1 MTALN
6 VSVPP
11 GTRPR
16 DRRVKT
22 NVKRSLGYFALIV
35 FALIFIGPFILQ
47 VATSFKT
54 DPDASN
60 NPLSLIPHPA
70 TISAWRQ
77 VFGIGAAGAS
87 TDFPRWFF
95 NSVLVS
101 TCITIGRVFLD
112 SLAGYSLARLRFP
125 GRRVVFGLVLGTLAV
140 PGVVLLIPRFL
151 MLKQLGL
158 FNSYPGMIL
167 PIAVDATGIFL
178 MRQFFLQVPEAL
190 EEAGKVDG
198 ASIWQVYWRV
208 VLPVVRPGLITL
220 TILSFQGSWN
230 EFQFF
235 QISTIS
241 PKYYTLTTG
250 LANLVGGGLSA
261 GNQYPLKLAAAALTI
276 IPVALMFF
284 KLQKYL
290 VRGGMSGSVKG

>member
-1 MTALN
+1 MTAAT
-6 VSVPP
+6 VAQ
-11 GTRPR
+11 PR
-16 DRRVKT
+16 SRSRNRTPARAGLRR
-22 NVKRSLGYFALIV
+22 NLGYVLLVLFALIY
-35 FALIFIGPFILQ
+35 IGPFVLQ
-47 VATSFKT
+47 LVTTFKT

-60 NPLSLIPHPA
+60 HALSLIPRPA
-70 TISAWRQ
+70 TVSAWKE
-77 VFGIGAAGAS
+77 VFGIGAAGVQS
-87 TDFPRWFF
+87 DFPRWLF

-101 TCITIGRVFLD
+101 VCITIGRVFLD
-112 SLAGYSLARLRFP
+112 SLAGYALARLQFP
-125 GRRVVFGLVLGTLAV
+125 GRRAVFGLVLATLAV

-178 MRQFFLQVPEAL
+178 MRQFFLQVPAAL
-190 EEAGKVDG
+190 EEAGRVDG
-198 ASIWQVYWRV
+198 ASIWQIYWRI

-235 QISTIS
+235 QIATVS
-241 PKYYTLTTG
+241 PNYYTLTTG
-250 LANLVGGGLSA
+250 LANIVGGGLSA

-276 IPVALMFF
+276 LPVAVMFF
-284 KLQKYL
+284 VLQKHL
-290 VRGGMSGSVKG
+290 VRGSTAGAVKG